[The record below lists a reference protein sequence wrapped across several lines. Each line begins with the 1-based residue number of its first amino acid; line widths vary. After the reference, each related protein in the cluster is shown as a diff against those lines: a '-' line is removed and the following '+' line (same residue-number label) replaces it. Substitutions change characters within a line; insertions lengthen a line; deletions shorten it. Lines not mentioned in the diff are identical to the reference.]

1 MLLDDAELERRP
13 PRKRAVQAFAGWRAT
28 VALVTSVLWP
38 GAGHWIVGRRWR
50 GLALAVPPALVLA
63 FLLWQA
69 SQLPGW
75 GATWLLRP
83 RVLRGFVIGN
93 IVLGSYR
100 AVALLDLVRIALLE
114 RSRSGAGKH
123 RPYLVLA
130 ALLVGSVVA
139 PHGAAGLVLAR
150 WSHFL
155 DTTFPAAAESSIQ
168 PLPVAALPAGPR
180 DSTFASAQTTS
191 IVPTPSP
198 FSTQA
203 ALLPPNRELPP
214 AQQRIASTPGAEVPP
229 AISVPQR
236 TPSAIEPALADGRIV
251 VLLVGTDAG
260 PGRWSARADTIII
273 AALDVESGRGGLFG
287 VPRNLVGLPI
297 PRELADLY
305 PDGSWPGLANALYTL
320 GWQRAERF
328 PNAVDPG
335 AAALARSLEQLIG
348 IPIDYSVVV
357 DMGGFVRVVDALGG
371 VTIDVPRPVSTW
383 LSPPLPGEDWVY
395 YEIPAGRQHLDGH
408 AALAYA
414 RSRTG
419 TSDYDRMQRQ
429 RCLLGA
435 LWRRAD
441 WPTVLFR
448 LPQLLA
454 AVEGAV
460 RTDIPREALPQL
472 ARIALGVRAEAI
484 VTLGFTPPRYVAGW
498 APGGYPIP
506 DRDRIRNAIED
517 ALAGSVEPEPETRLA
532 SSCSWSP

>member
-1 MLLDDAELERRP
+1 MSLSDADLERRP
-13 PRKRAVQAFAGWRAT
+13 LRKSAVRASAGWCAT
-28 VALVTSVLWP
+28 IALVASVLWP
-38 GAGHWIVGRRWR
+38 GVGHWIVGRRWR
-50 GLALAVPPALVLA
+50 GLALAVPPALALA
-63 FLLWQA
+63 FLLWHA

-75 GATWLLRP
+75 GVTWLLRP
-83 RVLRGFVIGN
+83 GVLRDSMIGN
-93 IVLGSYR
+93 LVLGGYR
-100 AVALLDLVRIALLE
+100 AVALLDLVRITLAE
-114 RSRSGAGKH
+114 RSRSGAGKR
-123 RPYLVLA
+123 RPFSVLA
-130 ALLVGSVVA
+130 ALLVGAVIV

-155 DTTFPAAAESSIQ
+155 DTTFPAAAEGSIQ
-168 PLPVAALPAGPR
+168 PLPTAELPVGSR
-180 DSTFASAQTTS
+180 TSTFAPARTTP
-191 IVPTPSP
+191 IEPTPP
-198 FSTQA
+198 PVSTQTV
-203 ALLPPNRELPP
+203 LLPPNRELPP
-214 AQQRIASTPGAEVPP
+214 AQQRIASKPRAETPATV
-229 AISVPQR
+229 AAPQR
-236 TPSAIEPALADGRIV
+236 APTAIEPALADGRIV

-260 PGRWSARADTIII
+260 PGRWSARADTIVI

-328 PNAVDPG
+328 PHAVDPG

-348 IPIDYSVVV
+348 IPIDYTVVV

-383 LSPPLPGEDWVY
+383 LSPPLPGEDWAY

-408 AALAYA
+408 EALAYA

-435 LWRRAD
+435 LWRQAD

-472 ARIALGVRAEAI
+472 VQLALGVRDEAI
-484 VTLGFTPPRYVAGW
+484 VTLGFTPPRYTAGW

-506 DRDRIRNAIED
+506 DRERIQNAIED
-517 ALAGSVEPEPETRLA
+517 ALAGTGEPEPETRLA

>member
-1 MLLDDAELERRP
+1 MPLCDADLGRRP
-13 PRKRAVQAFAGWRAT
+13 PRTSAIRALAGWRA
-28 VALVTSVLWP
+28 AIAFITSVLWP
-38 GAGHWIVGRRWR
+38 GAGHWIAGRPWR
-50 GLALAVPPALVLA
+50 GLALGVPPALALG
-63 FLLWQA
+63 FLLWHA

-75 GATWLLRP
+75 GVTWLLRP
-83 RVLRGFVIGN
+83 SVLRGLMIGN

-100 AVALLDLVRIALLE
+100 AVALLDLVRIALAG
-114 RSRSGAGKH
+114 RSRSCAGK
-123 RPYLVLA
+123 RGPYLVLA
-130 ALLVGSVVA
+130 ALLAGLVAA
-139 PHGAAGLVLAR
+139 PHGAVGVLLAR

-155 DTTFPAAAESSIQ
+155 DTSFPAAAESSIQ
-168 PLPVAALPAGPR
+168 PLPVDALPAGPR
-180 DSTFASAQTTS
+180 NSTLAPARATS
-191 IVPTPSP
+191 VVPTPSP
-198 FSTQA
+198 VSTRTV
-203 ALLPPNRELPP
+203 LLPPVRELPP
-214 AQQRIASTPGAEVPP
+214 AQRIASTPRAEASPTV
-229 AISVPQR
+229 SVLQR
-236 TPSAIEPALADGRIV
+236 AAAAIEPALADGRIV

-260 PGRWSARADTIII
+260 PGRWSARADTIVI

-320 GWQRAERF
+320 GLQRAERF

-348 IPIDYSVVV
+348 MPIDYSVVV

-371 VTIDVPRPVSTW
+371 VTIDVPQPVSTW

-408 AALAYA
+408 EALAYA

-435 LWRRAD
+435 LWRQAD

-472 ARIALGVRAEAI
+472 VQMALGVRAEAI

-506 DRDRIRNAIED
+506 DRDRIRDAIED
-517 ALAGSVEPEPETRLA
+517 ALAGSGEPEPETRLA

>member
-1 MLLDDAELERRP
+1 MPLSDADLERRP
-13 PRKRAVQAFAGWRAT
+13 ARTSAIRALAGWRA
-28 VALVTSVLWP
+28 AIAYITSVLWP
-38 GAGHWIVGRRWR
+38 GAGHWIAGRPWR
-50 GLALAVPPALVLA
+50 GLALGVPPALALG

-75 GATWLLRP
+75 GVTWLLRP
-83 RVLRGFVIGN
+83 SVLRGLMIGN

-100 AVALLDLVRIALLE
+100 TVALLDLVRIALAG
-114 RSRSGAGKH
+114 RSRSCAGK
-123 RPYLVLA
+123 RGPYLVLA
-130 ALLVGSVVA
+130 ALLVGSVVT
-139 PHGAAGLVLAR
+139 PHAAVGLVLTR

-155 DTTFPAAAESSIQ
+155 DTSFPAAAESAIQ
-168 PLPVAALPAGPR
+168 PLPIDALPAGPR
-180 DSTFASAQTTS
+180 NSTLAPARATS
-191 IVPTPSP
+191 VVPTPSP
-198 FSTQA
+198 VSTRTV
-203 ALLPPNRELPP
+203 LLPPVRELPP
-214 AQQRIASTPGAEVPP
+214 AQRIASTPRAEASPTVP
-229 AISVPQR
+229 VLQR
-236 TPSAIEPALADGRIV
+236 AATAIEPVLADGRIV

-260 PGRWSARADTIII
+260 PGRWSARADTIVIV
-273 AALDVESGRGGLFG
+273 ALDVESGRGGLFG

-320 GWQRAERF
+320 GLQRAERF

-348 IPIDYSVVV
+348 MPIDYSVVV

-371 VTIDVPRPVSTW
+371 VTIDVPQPVSTW

-408 AALAYA
+408 EALAYA

-435 LWRRAD
+435 LWRQAD

-472 ARIALGVRAEAI
+472 VQMALGVRAEAI

-506 DRDRIRNAIED
+506 DRDRIRDAIED
-517 ALAGSVEPEPETRLA
+517 ALAGSGEPEPETRLA